1 MRIEGDRTIITAL
14 IRPHM
19 EGHVVQ
25 ALHDLPEFPGFFV
38 TEARG
43 QGRGKGAG
51 GSYRAT
57 EFDLT
62 YHRFLHLQIVCA
74 TSAAR
79 QIFNA
84 VAAAAWTGR
93 PGDGVIFTSPADS
106 FGRIREIG
114 RRNEKE
120 ADHD

>member
-43 QGRGKGAG
+43 QGRGKARAVRTVPQSSTSHIIGFSTCRSCVPRVQHVKYSMRSLLQLG
-51 GSYRAT
+51 PVGQVMGS
-57 EFDLT
+57 
-62 YHRFLHLQIVCA
+62 FLLRLQIR
-74 TSAAR
+74 SAGS
-79 QIFNA
+79 
-84 VAAAAWTGR
+84 V
-93 PGDGVIFTSPADS
+93 
-106 FGRIREIG
+106 
-114 RRNEKE
+114 K
-120 ADHD
+120 